1 MRSLVPLLLALAP
14 PSAALAAG
22 EGGQV
27 PEAPASRA
35 LSPVELRG
43 DVGVLSSGLA
53 GEGSAWADTFAAQA
67 LSGHVLLG
75 GLTLEGGLLSLLPV
89 SPGGAGASLT
99 LTARVGYTGERWSLV
114 AGPVLGL
121 GYTARPRLQVLP
133 SLRLLRHVGP
143 VTLHAGL
150 LDLHGLVPAHLG
162 VSWKDVGLAYIAP
175 LGARAWARLPL
186 SSDLALRV
194 EGFAFRLA
202 GTQSAWLTLGMDVS
216 P

>member
-1 MRSLVPLLLALAP
+1 MRSLVPLVLALAP
-14 PSAALAAG
+14 PSAALAD
-22 EGGQV
+22 EVGQA
-27 PEAPASRA
+27 PEVQSSRA
-35 LSPVELRG
+35 LSSVELRG

-53 GEGSAWADTFAAQA
+53 GQGSAWTDTFAAQA

-89 SPGGAGASLT
+89 RPGGAGASLT

-133 SLRLLRHVGP
+133 SIRALRHVGP

-150 LDLHGLVPAHLG
+150 LDSHGLVPAHLG